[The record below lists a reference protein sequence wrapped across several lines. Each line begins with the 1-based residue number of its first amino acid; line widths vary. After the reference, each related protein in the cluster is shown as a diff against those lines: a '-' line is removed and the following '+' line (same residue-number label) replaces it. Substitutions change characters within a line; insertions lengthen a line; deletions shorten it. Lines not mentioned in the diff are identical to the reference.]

1 MANVVYKPAEVLHW
15 FESESR
21 RTQANAREQS
31 RDIARTTRGEGII
44 PGIKQA
50 AEAAISAGKGA
61 YGSIVHKAAEETRFE
76 LYEKGFEFID
86 LTRKVKIDY
95 DQIRQILTQSGDRFQ
110 ILYNG
115 GSIKIKPVAH
125 LVAGKYRVPVG
136 WIRNGIEVSYMTLID
151 ELSARSGVEVDPA

>member
-15 FESESR
+15 FEAETR
-21 RTQANAREQS
+21 RTNASAKAQT
-31 RDIARTTRGEGII
+31 RDIARTAKGEGII

-61 YGSIVHKAAEETRFE
+61 YGSVVQRVAEETRYDLFSQ
-76 LYEKGFEFID
+76 GFEVTD
-86 LTRKVKIDY
+86 LTRKSKIGY
-95 DQIRQILTQSGDRFQ
+95 DQIRQILAKPNDRFQ

-115 GSIKIKPVAH
+115 GSLMIKPVAH

-136 WIRNGIEVSYMTLID
+136 WIRNGAEVSYRTLIE
-151 ELSARSGVEVDPA
+151 ELSARSGVEIDAE